1 MNETLKTQ
9 SKKQAHSRPQTL
21 WQSGKDKTRRPC
33 IWMQAGV
40 GSKKGC
46 NHYHDCT
53 TCKYDAAMTKLTAAG
68 KHISWQDA
76 MRKKASRD
84 RTCRHTL
91 TGRADHRICPMNYNC
106 ARCDFDQLFEDS
118 LSPATGHAMVEMTD
132 VKGFKLPNG
141 YYFHSG
147 HTWTCVDSGGI
158 IRVGMDDFAFK
169 VLGDPDGFDLPL
181 TGQELNRNKPSWGIK
196 RNRNLADILSPVN
209 GVITKVNYSV
219 KTSPDLPGKL
229 PYQGGWLF
237 TIHNSDIKGAVKHL
251 MADEESVE
259 WLNREVTTLEEMIED
274 VAGPLAA
281 DGGVLTH
288 DVYGNLP
295 GLGWE
300 NLTRTFLKTGSRFK

>member
-1 MNETLKTQ
+1 MNETMKTQ
-9 SKKQAHSRPQTL
+9 SKKQVYSRPQTL
-21 WQSGKDKTRRPC
+21 WQSGKDKIQRPC

-53 TCKYDAAMTKLTAAG
+53 TCKYDAAMTKLAAAG

-76 MRKKASRD
+76 MRKKDSRD

-91 TGRADHRICPMNYNC
+91 TQRADHRICPMNYNC
-106 ARCDFDQLFEDS
+106 SRCDFDQLFEDS
-118 LSPATGHAMVEMTD
+118 LSPNTGHAMVKMTD
-132 VKGFKLPNG
+132 IKGFKLPNG

-147 HTWTCVDSGGI
+147 HTWACIDSGGI
-158 IRVGMDDFAFK
+158 IRIGMDDFAFK
-169 VLGDPDGFDLPL
+169 VLGNPDNFDLPL
-181 TGQELNRNKPSWGIK
+181 TGQELNQNKPGWGIK

-209 GVITKVNYSV
+209 GVITKVNPSV
-219 KTSPDLPGKL
+219 KTTPNLSGKL
-229 PYQGGWLF
+229 PYQDGWLF
-237 TIHNSDIKGAVKHL
+237 TVHNSDIKRAVKHL
-251 MADEESVE
+251 MADEDSVE
-259 WLNREVTTLEEMIED
+259 WLNREITTLEDMIED

-288 DVYGNLP
+288 DIYGNLP
-295 GLGWE
+295 GLGWG